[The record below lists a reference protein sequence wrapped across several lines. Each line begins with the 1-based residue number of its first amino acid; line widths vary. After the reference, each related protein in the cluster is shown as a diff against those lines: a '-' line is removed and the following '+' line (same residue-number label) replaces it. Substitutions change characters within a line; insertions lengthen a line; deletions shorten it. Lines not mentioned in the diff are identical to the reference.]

1 MVRTMLSA
9 ALAATLLA
17 APVQAQDVGEIVGGI
32 ARQYLQQEQ
41 DRAAFSQA
49 QSANTLSAYQS
60 YLRQFPNGM
69 YAEHARERVQRL
81 GGAVA
86 PPSNQAGSGVTTGT
100 QAGSGTTTGTQAE
113 AAGAAL
119 TADQRVAVQR
129 RLNALGYNT
138 NGLDGNFGPGTRRA
152 ISLWQRDRDYTQT
165 GTLTQAQA
173 SEILRGQAP
182 AASEGTG
189 GSAAASGPAQDEA
202 GLALSRQQR
211 AEVQAGL
218 TRRGFDTRGVD
229 GVFGRGTRSA
239 IAAWQ
244 RANDLTATG
253 YLTAAQVERLTAR

>member
-9 ALAATLLA
+9 ALAAVLLS
-17 APVQAQDVGEIVGGI
+17 APAQAQNVGEIVGGI

-41 DRAAFSQA
+41 DRAAFAQA
-49 QSANTLSAYQS
+49 QGTNTLSAYQS

-69 YAEHARERVQRL
+69 YAEQARERVRRL
-81 GGAVA
+81 GG
-86 PPSNQAGSGVTTGT
+86 NVTTGGT
-100 QAGSGTTTGTQAE
+100 GTTTQAE

-119 TADQRVAVQR
+119 TADQRLAVQR

-152 ISLWQRDRDYTQT
+152 IALWQRDRNYTQT
-165 GTLTQAQA
+165 GVLTQAQA

-182 AASEGTG
+182 ASPQGAT
-189 GSAAASGPAQDEA
+189 GSAAATASGPAQVEA
-202 GLALSRQQR
+202 ALGLSRQQR

-229 GVFGRGTRSA
+229 GIFGRGTRNA

-253 YLTAAQVERLTAR
+253 YLTAPQIQRLTAR

>member
-49 QSANTLSAYQS
+49 QGTNTLSAYQS

-69 YAEHARERVQRL
+69 YAEHARERVRRL
-81 GGAVA
+81 GGTV
-86 PPSNQAGSGVTTGT
+86 STGGT
-100 QAGSGTTTGTQAE
+100 QAG

-119 TADQRVAVQR
+119 TADQRVTIQR
-129 RLNALGYNT
+129 RLNALGYDT
-138 NGLDGNFGPGTRRA
+138 NGTDGSFGAGTRRA
-152 ISLWQRDRDYTQT
+152 IALWQRDRNYTQT

-173 SEILRGQAP
+173 TEILRGQAP
-182 AASEGTG
+182 SSASGSGSG
-189 GSAAASGPAQDEA
+189 GAAATSGPAQAEA
-202 GLALSRQQR
+202 VLSLSRDQR
-211 AEVQAGL
+211 RAVQAGL

-229 GVFGRGTRSA
+229 GVFGRGTRNA

-244 RANDLTATG
+244 RANDMNATG
-253 YLTAAQVERLTAR
+253 YLTGAQFERLTAR

>member
-1 MVRTMLSA
+1 MLSA

-81 GGAVA
+81 GG
-86 PPSNQAGSGVTTGT
+86 TTATPGN
-100 QAGSGTTTGTQAE
+100 QAGSGTTATQAE
-113 AAGAAL
+113 GAGAAL

-152 ISLWQRDRDYTQT
+152 IALWQRDRNYTQT

-182 AASEGTG
+182 AAAEGTG
-189 GSAAASGPAQDEA
+189 GSAAASGPAQVEA
-202 GLALSRQQR
+202 GLGLSRQQR

-229 GVFGRGTRSA
+229 GVFGRGTRNA

-244 RANDLTATG
+244 RANDLSATG
-253 YLTAAQVERLTAR
+253 YLTATQVERLTAR